1 MDSFQKARALLGAI
15 TAAGTAAILIMLA
28 FRWLH
33 G

>member
-1 MDSFQKARALLGAI
+1 MDSFQKALLGAI
-15 TAAGTAAILIMLA
+15 TAAGAAAILIMLA